1 MKKCE
6 MQAHI
11 KKDYILKFLLTDI
24 KRLAKIGLDYIE
36 LSMKCDGISEDL
48 IFQSDRL
55 KQIIVNCDGALKDI
69 EEDI

>member
-1 MKKCE
+1 MN
-6 MQAHI
+6 I
-11 KKDYILKFLLTDI
+11 KLILIDI
-24 KRLAKIGLDYIE
+24 KHLAKIGLDYVE

-55 KQIIVNCDGALKDI
+55 KQIIVNCDEALNDI

>member
-1 MKKCE
+1 MYGMIAME
-6 MQAHI
+6 I
-11 KKDYILKFLLTDI
+11 KNILTGIKD
-24 KRLAKIGLDYIE
+24 LAKIGLDYVE